1 MGHTLT
7 LEVPDDVYR
16 PLAETARQR
25 GTTPE
30 ELIVEWLAM
39 AIQHAINDPVEQFIG
54 TFTSNTPDWADQ
66 HDKYLGQAV
75 MDSMHDSGG
84 KGP

>member
-7 LEVPDDVYR
+7 LEVPEDAYR

-25 GTTPE
+25 GSTPE
-30 ELIVEWLAM
+30 ELAVEWLVT
-39 AIQHAINDPVEQFIG
+39 AIYHAVNDPVEQFIG
-54 TFTSNTPDWADQ
+54 AFSSNISDWADQ

-75 MDSMHDSGG
+75 MDSMHDAGDE
-84 KGP
+84 GP